1 MKEIVRRGVEADQH
15 NDELA
20 RNYTYHQRSAQ
31 KEVGKDGKI
40 KKEETKTYDI
50 TILYGQEYSRL
61 IQKDD
66 KPLSPGDEKKEQE
79 KLDKFISKH
88 KNESDEDRRKR
99 AEEEEKQRKKDR
111 ALFQD
116 LANAYDF
123 KRLDDEQIDGH
134 SVYVIEAIP
143 HPGFHPTQPHA
154 DIFSKLKGKLWIDKQ
169 TYEWVKAEAEAI
181 DTISFGFFLARL
193 HKGSHIIFEQ
203 TRINNE
209 VWLPRH
215 WFIDADAR
223 ILVFKNSDFQIDTTY
238 SDYKQFKTA
247 VKILPGVREA
257 PADPCSNGAPGLH
270 FSKSSQPIVPL
281 SIPNHTGRHIR
292 LGYNRIFRCGSWRK
306 QQQSL
311 VSAATQCK
319 ILRV

>member
-1 MKEIVRRGVEADQH
+1 MRFRIGQLGLIFVSAALLCAAQQPSQNPLPSANSETTLDVKEIVRRGVEADQH
-15 NDELA
+15 NDEQA
-20 RNYTYHQRSAQ
+20 RNYTYDQRSVQ
-31 KEVGKDGKI
+31 KELGKDGKI
-40 KKEETKTYDI
+40 KKEEIRTYDI

-66 KPLSPGDEKKEQE
+66 KPLSASDEKKEQE
-79 KLDKFISKH
+79 KLDKFIAKH
-88 KNESDEDRRKR
+88 KNESDEERRKR
-99 AEEEEKQRKKDR
+99 TEEEEKQRKKDR

-116 LANAYDF
+116 LTNAYDF
-123 KRLDDEQIDGH
+123 KRLDDEKIDGH

-143 HPGFHPTQPHA
+143 HPGFHATQPHA

-181 DTISFGFFLARL
+181 DTISFGLFLARL
-193 HKGSHIIFEQ
+193 HKGSHIVFEQ

-215 WFIDADAR
+215 WFVDADAR
-223 ILVFKNSDFQIDTTY
+223 LLVFKNSDFQIDTTY

-257 PADPCSNGAPGLH
+257 PANPCSNAQP
-270 FSKSSQPIVPL
+270 SSTSASPASPL
-281 SIPNHTGRHIR
+281 
-292 LGYNRIFRCGSWRK
+292 C
-306 QQQSL
+306 Q
-311 VSAATQCK
+311 
-319 ILRV
+319 